1 MTNSYSTSLLFWP
14 EGHNRDPIRIFYFIL
29 AFFAWLF
36 IIPATQLFVTARKQQ
51 GIYYGNC

>member
-51 GIYYGNC
+51 GIYYGNR